1 MSSLPRRFRKRE
13 VSGVADKTPA
23 RPKNVVIVDADNP
36 LVEVH
41 GEFFW
46 REDHDAIVSAAR
58 EEAYRRGYADG
69 WNETTRNAPAGQL
82 VVRRRPPRLTRLIRR
97 GVVAVLVLA
106 FVAAVLLSV
115 LDAVIART

>member
-1 MSSLPRRFRKRE
+1 
-13 VSGVADKTPA
+13 VADKTPA

-106 FVAAVLLSV
+106 FVAAVVLSV